1 MPPAEADGGDAAAP
15 DALAPRLCGVAIP
28 LRGRPLFL
36 ALCVGAIGS
45 AVGFAALQEGVFQV
59 PGFEFSGWMTFV
71 TAATMA
77 VCGQLEL
84 AIIGGR
90 RVGALS
96 QYLKLS
102 LLTLGG
108 MYFTNW
114 SLKYLTYPTRVL
126 FKSSKLLPT
135 MVAGTLMQG
144 RSYSCLEYLAAGG
157 LVAGIVLFTLGDAD
171 TLPRFHGTGVGLI
184 LLGMACDAAT
194 SNYEEKAF
202 FRVAAPASQA
212 EVIAYSSLFGS
223 VWALLLLLPTDELGA
238 AMRHS
243 REQPSVLPL
252 LVGSSVCGYASVS
265 LVLLLIRLYGATV
278 TELVKSLRKVLTV
291 VLSFVLYPKPMSWKY
306 AAGGAAV
313 LCSLVATQELQRR
326 KGGDVKQPRDDGV
339 EAEPLNAAAAG
350 DGDGGGPKEVEMVE
364 KPGSSV

>member
-15 DALAPRLCGVAIP
+15 GALAPRLCGVAIP

-114 SLKYLTYPTRVL
+114 SLKYLNYPTRVL

-171 TLPRFHGTGVGLI
+171 TLPRFHGAGVGLI